1 MNGERNIALIHE
13 MGISP
18 ERRRMS
24 ASLGSDTVKE
34 LCTVPD
40 LISQG
45 TKNDIVCRVHHVSL
59 SFSISLLPPLH
70 RRQCAVK
77 LTRMPNLGPK
87 PLQKRLR
94 TDGRQ
99 SQDVGAAGPK
109 KGRRELRSRS
119 QRSLAL
125 SLPLSL
131 LQGNLTHSQLHI
143 ANMN

>member
-109 KGRRELRSRS
+109 KKGGVSYVLGVNAVLLSH
-119 QRSLAL
+119 SLFPSYKAT
-125 SLPLSL
+125 SLTPNCT
-131 LQGNLTHSQLHI
+131 LQI
-143 ANMN
+143 